1 MEEKFKKYLK
11 NSIPWYEYINNA
23 KYILMW
29 ASEDGNIHYSTAT
42 TDYVDLLDF
51 PRSEKEY
58 QNPEEVLAEEMNDN
72 NAIFGIIFEN
82 QNNKGNFKIIAKR
95 SSKQNLKNWLIC
107 QLFFVW
113 MMSYFVRTLKQS
125 EKQP

>member
-95 SSKQNLKNWLIC
+95 SSKQNLKNWVIC
-107 QLFFVW
+107 EHFFVW

>member
-1 MEEKFKKYLK
+1 MKEKFKKYLK

>member
-1 MEEKFKKYLK
+1 MKEKFKKYLK

-42 TDYVDLLDF
+42 TNYVDLLDF

>member
-23 KYILMW
+23 KYVLMW
-29 ASEDGNIHYSTAT
+29 ASEDGDIHYSTAT
-42 TDYVDLLDF
+42 TDYIDLLDF

-95 SSKQNLKNWLIC
+95 SLKQNLKSWLIC
-107 QLFFVW
+107 QLFFAW

>member
-11 NSIPWYEYINNA
+11 NSIPWYEYINNV
-23 KYILMW
+23 KYVLMW
-29 ASEDGNIHYSTAT
+29 ASEDGDIHYSTAT

>member
-29 ASEDGNIHYSTAT
+29 ASEDRNIHYSTAT
-42 TDYVDLLDF
+42 TNYVDLLDF

>member
-1 MEEKFKKYLK
+1 MKEKFKKYLK

-42 TDYVDLLDF
+42 TNYVDLLDF

-72 NAIFGIIFEN
+72 NAIFGIIIFKSHRPASQWQIIEN
-82 QNNKGNFKIIAKR
+82 HPIDYADCSPEQKHFL
-95 SSKQNLKNWLIC
+95 SFD
-107 QLFFVW
+107 FF
-113 MMSYFVRTLKQS
+113 
-125 EKQP
+125 P

>member
-58 QNPEEVLAEEMNDN
+58 QNPEEVLTEEINDN

-95 SSKQNLKNWLIC
+95 SSKQNLK
-107 QLFFVW
+107 
-113 MMSYFVRTLKQS
+113 S
-125 EKQP
+125 

>member
-23 KYILMW
+23 KYVLMW
-29 ASEDGNIHYSTAT
+29 ASEDGDIHYSTAT
-42 TDYVDLLDF
+42 TDYIDLLDF

-58 QNPEEVLAEEMNDN
+58 QNPEEVLTEEMNDN

-82 QNNKGNFKIIAKR
+82 QDNKGNFKIIAKR
-95 SSKQNLKNWLIC
+95 SLKQNLKSWLIC
-107 QLFFVW
+107 QLFFAW

>member
-1 MEEKFKKYLK
+1 MKEKFKKYLK

-95 SSKQNLKNWLIC
+95 SSKQNLKSWLIC
-107 QLFFVW
+107 QLFFAR

>member
-1 MEEKFKKYLK
+1 
-11 NSIPWYEYINNA
+11 
-23 KYILMW
+23 MW

-42 TDYVDLLDF
+42 TNYVDLLDF

-95 SSKQNLKNWLIC
+95 SSKHNLK
-107 QLFFVW
+107 
-113 MMSYFVRTLKQS
+113 S
-125 EKQP
+125 

>member
-113 MMSYFVRTLKQS
+113 MMPYFVRTLKQS

>member
-42 TDYVDLLDF
+42 TNYVDLLDF